1 MGHLSTVS
9 RALDI
14 KTSQVRKYIFEIQ
27 RLNPRPLSGYTGGT
41 DQYIIPDILMEK
53 DGEELKIRL
62 NDDWIGDYSINDYY
76 VKMMEQAEDSEL
88 KEYFRKKYERCRFII
103 TSIEQRRETMLKI
116 SNAILDRQREYF
128 MNHKQLKPMT
138 MQNIADDIEMH
149 VSTVSRAVKGKYIQY
164 PGGTIG
170 MRDIFNNTQTFGDQ
184 NSTTEE
190 IKEEIKRLVKEE
202 DKKKPLSD
210 SKIVSLLEEKNMK
223 ISRRTVAKYRAQLGI
238 AGTTQRKEI

>member
-1 MGHLSTVS
+1 M
-9 RALDI
+9 DI
-14 KTSQVRKYIFEIQ
+14 QGEPISISSQTFNGKRWK
-27 RLNPRPLSGYTGGT
+27 
-41 DQYIIPDILMEK
+41 
-53 DGEELKIRL
+53 ELKIRL

-116 SNAILDRQREYF
+116 SKAILDRQREYF

-184 NSTTEE
+184 DSTTEE
-190 IKEEIKRLVKEE
+190 IKEEIRRLVKEE

-210 SKIVSLLEEKNMK
+210 SKIVSLLEQKNMK

-238 AGTTQRKEI
+238 GERHSEKFMNKCSDIYHLSTKNEKM